1 MTMTTIQN
9 NGVLGILINY
19 APNFGTQSGLSLAGG
34 AGAGQATG
42 LLFNFSNNFGAQAGI
57 LA

>member
-1 MTMTTIQN
+1 MTTIQN

-19 APNFGTQSGLSLAGG
+19 APNYGTQSGLSLQG

-42 LLFNFSNNFGAQAGI
+42 LLFNYSSNFGTQAGI
-57 LA
+57 L

>member
-1 MTMTTIQN
+1 MTTIIQN
-9 NGVLGILINY
+9 NGVMGILINY
-19 APNFGTQSGLSLAGG
+19 APNFGTQSGLSLSG

-42 LLFNFSNNFGAQAGI
+42 LLFNYSNNFGAQAGI